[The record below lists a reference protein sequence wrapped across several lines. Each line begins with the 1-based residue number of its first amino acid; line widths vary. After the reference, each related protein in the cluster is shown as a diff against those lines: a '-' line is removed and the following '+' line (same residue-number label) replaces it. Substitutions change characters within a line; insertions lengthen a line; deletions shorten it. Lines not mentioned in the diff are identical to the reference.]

1 MYGGAV
7 NDVNNRLIAL
17 LNGEKD
23 PGALD
28 MAAREVV
35 QNFKT
40 KSETDAQRGKY
51 VKVVGALL
59 VIAFVAPLIQTAWYL
74 R

>member
-23 PGALD
+23 PGAPD